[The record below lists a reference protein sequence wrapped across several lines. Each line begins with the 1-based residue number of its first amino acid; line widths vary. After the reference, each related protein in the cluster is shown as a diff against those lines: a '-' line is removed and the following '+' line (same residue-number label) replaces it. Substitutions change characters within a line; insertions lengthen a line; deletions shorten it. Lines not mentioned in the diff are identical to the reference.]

1 MKAVVLREAGSAD
14 ALQVREVEKP
24 IAADNEVLIKVSAIS
39 INPAEYKIRSR
50 KDLFQQIYGGQKDVI
65 LGWDVSGTIEEMG
78 TDVTG
83 FAVGDEV
90 FGMINFPLKKGG
102 YAEYVAVNPQA
113 IVRKPAGITHAEAAG
128 ATLAALTAYQDLMH
142 HAKIKKGDR
151 VLIHAAS
158 GGVGHYAVQI
168 AKNRGAYVIGTSSG
182 ANKEMVLNLGAD
194 EHIDYNTTAFEEVL
208 RDIDVVLD
216 TLGGEITGRSL
227 KVVKTHGHLLSITGD
242 PISQHDLA
250 EAEKRQVN
258 LRTETVN
265 TSSADLQVI
274 AELLSG
280 GQLKTH
286 VSRTFP
292 LDQIAEAH
300 RLLESGRAVGKIIVI
315 I

>member
-1 MKAVVLREAGSAD
+1 
-14 ALQVREVEKP
+14 
-24 IAADNEVLIKVSAIS
+24 
-39 INPAEYKIRSR
+39 
-50 KDLFQQIYGGQKDVI
+50 
-65 LGWDVSGTIEEMG
+65 
-78 TDVTG
+78 
-83 FAVGDEV
+83 
-90 FGMINFPLKKGG
+90 
-102 YAEYVAVNPQA
+102 
-113 IVRKPAGITHAEAAG
+113 
-128 ATLAALTAYQDLMH
+128 
-142 HAKIKKGDR
+142 
-151 VLIHAAS
+151 
-158 GGVGHYAVQI
+158 
-168 AKNRGAYVIGTSSG
+168 
-182 ANKEMVLNLGAD
+182 
-194 EHIDYNTTAFEEVL
+194 VL

-242 PISQHDLA
+242 SISQHDLA